1 VTIRRGRGRPPHPD
15 VLTPTEWR
23 ILDAIRHGLTR
34 REIADRRGTSLDA
47 VKYHVA
53 NIGAKVGVHGVRRLR
68 HWPGVPATSPA
79 RSRKEATMPTT
90 DLPTTDLPTTDLRLG
105 PIGQVSLYVRNVA
118 AAEAFYRD
126 TLGLAHHFTFGDLA
140 FFDLGGT
147 RLYVHAVAADAWR
160 PGSVLYFLVDDIAAA
175 QQTLADRGVRFRGA
189 PHRIYTD
196 EATGV
201 EEWMTF
207 FEDPSGN
214 TLALMARVGPS
225 TPGSR
230 SDATGP
236 TTPVAEG

>member
-1 VTIRRGRGRPPHPD
+1 
-15 VLTPTEWR
+15 
-23 ILDAIRHGLTR
+23 
-34 REIADRRGTSLDA
+34 

-53 NIGAKVGVHGVRRLR
+53 NIGAKIGVRGVRRLR

-79 RSRKEATMPTT
+79 RSRTETTMPPT
-90 DLPTTDLPTTDLRLG
+90 DLPPTDLRLG
-105 PIGQVSLYVRNVA
+105 PIGQVSLYVRDVA

-160 PGSVLYFLVDDIAAA
+160 PGSVLYFIVDDIAAA
-175 QQTLADRGVRFRGA
+175 QRTLTDRGVRFAGA

-196 EATGV
+196 EATGI

-207 FEDPSGN
+207 FEDQDGN
-214 TLALMARVGPS
+214 TLALMARVGPQDAVGPI
-225 TPGSR
+225 TP
-230 SDATGP
+230 A
-236 TTPVAEG
+236 AEG